1 MSNTCVCRACS
12 EIVDIPRIP
21 FRYQL
26 SPCPICGSEVAESQ
40 ILLNLLGEG
49 YLVTDRPSALMCPK
63 CNTSHVQFHL
73 DATVSL
79 IHGIDFPSVGD
90 EIDGSITRNGKLD
103 IPWFTLDAADV
114 NHDIPQDITAGQRVR
129 MRVTEIVTN
138 KPTDTVMSMF
148 YRFVVTKLC
157 LTFVGPIPDSK

>member
-1 MSNTCVCRACS
+1 M
-12 EIVDIPRIP
+12 
-21 FRYQL
+21 
-26 SPCPICGSEVAESQ
+26 
-40 ILLNLLGEG
+40 
-49 YLVTDRPSALMCPK
+49 
-63 CNTSHVQFHL
+63 QFHL

-90 EIDGSITRNGKLD
+90 EIDGCIKQNGKLD

-114 NHDIPQDITAGQRVR
+114 NHDIPQDLAAGQRVR

-138 KPTDTVMSMF
+138 EPTDTVMSMF

-157 LTFVGPIPDSK
+157 LTFVGPLPDSK